1 MKKILFALTFIVLVQ
16 SASSQTFMHGAGVGF
31 VVSRPKSSGLLDS
44 KAFFTLH
51 YYPQVTFVETES
63 YSVSAGIPFT
73 FGISGGYNGSFSS
86 RGDSYEENTLLA
98 LVQIPLMVN
107 FNGGAGSTKENEQRF
122 GYFFG
127 GGFGYHS
134 TGIGDVT
141 ITDQFG
147 NEIDTKKEYT
157 KGFGPAANAGVRFAV
172 GSHQKNIE
180 VRASFMQGMSK
191 YKPSMFGLNAA
202 FNF

>member
-1 MKKILFALTFIVLVQ
+1 MKRLLVALTFITLVQ
-16 SASSQTFMHGAGVGF
+16 SASSQTFLHGAGVGF
-31 VVSRPKSSGLLDS
+31 NYSHPKSGLVDS
-44 KAFFTLH
+44 KVYFTLH
-51 YYPQVTFVETES
+51 YYPQVTFVENES
-63 YSVSAGIPFT
+63 FSVSAGIPLTVGLTGT
-73 FGISGGYNGSFSS
+73 FNASYSS
-86 RGDSYEENTLLA
+86 RGDSYEENTLFT

-134 TGIGDVT
+134 TGVGNLFDEN
-141 ITDQFG
+141 G
-147 NEIDTKKEYT
+147 NEMDKKAYA

-172 GSHQKNIE
+172 GSHQKTIE
-180 VRASFMQGMSK
+180 IRASFMQGLK
-191 YKPSMFGLNAA
+191 DYKPGMFGLNAA